1 MDAGGARSDGGGG
14 TGWRAGAEPGTVLPS
29 VKSQHRL
36 GRWLLPFAPAMVG
49 NWAPGPVCGS
59 SDGPG
64 PTVQPCHSA
73 AGSSSGAWHL
83 DPRQAA
89 PWKKQLAQPRRAQC
103 SEDHSPSLVW
113 LIRRGARRRFSVT
126 PACVSRGHT
135 PQGIH
140 ECGDL
145 QIPWQAGYCQSSE
158 VSNTGRLRQPGLR
171 PTWGAGGSTVSRSPR
186 TPPGSRPQGLT
197 LLDALLVL
205 WHLKSV

>member
-1 MDAGGARSDGGGG
+1 MLQLWWG
-14 TGWRAGAEPGTVLPS
+14 TGRRGQCV
-29 VKSQHRL
+29 
-36 GRWLLPFAPAMVG
+36 APAM
-49 NWAPGPVCGS
+49 
-59 SDGPG
+59 GPG
-64 PTVQPCHSA
+64 PL
-73 AGSSSGAWHL
+73 SSPVIPWLDPHQGLGHL

-89 PWKKQLAQPRRAQC
+89 PWKKQPAQPRRAQC